1 MGRSS
6 VGTKAAYSYRT
17 DAAVPAFADDRPLI
31 VFDGECVFCSGWV
44 KFALKHDR
52 RRRYRFVAAQTPLGQ
67 ALYRHYGLDARDY
80 ETNILIEEGRAF
92 FKSDGSIRM
101 VAGLGFPYSL
111 VKLFRLL
118 PRRAA
123 DALYEFIARNRLKIA
138 GRQSCMVPTP
148 EQRSRFIA

>member
-1 MGRSS
+1 MG
-6 VGTKAAYSYRT
+6 TQADYSYRN
-17 DAAVPAFADDRPLI
+17 DPYVPDFADEWPLI

-44 KFALKHDR
+44 KFALKHDKR
-52 RRRYRFVAAQTPLGQ
+52 QRYRFLAAQTPLGE

-80 ETNILIEEGRAF
+80 ETNILIENGRGF

-101 VAGLGFPYSL
+101 VAGLGFPFSM

-118 PRRAA
+118 PRPVA
-123 DALYEFIARNRLKIA
+123 DALYEFIARNRLKLA

-148 EQRSRFIA
+148 EQRSRFIT